1 LRVQH
6 GFSVSTVSKIAIVYS
21 VGAILGCIVV
31 ASLSQKIGRRRAI
44 VGSAL
49 LSILVIPLW
58 AFSDNPVHLGI
69 GAFFMQFLVQGCFGV
84 VPAHLNELSP
94 PAIRGMFP
102 GFVYQFG
109 NFLAA
114 GNATIQSLIADRMN
128 HDYSVA
134 LAVVPFVGAIVIAG
148 LVGMGREGRDVKMGG
163 EAPAQ

>member
-1 LRVQH
+1 
-6 GFSVSTVSKIAIVYS
+6 
-21 VGAILGCIVV
+21 V

-49 LSILVIPLW
+49 LSILVIPVW
-58 AFSDNPVHLGI
+58 AFWDNPVYLGV
-69 GAFFMQFLVQGCFGV
+69 GAFLMQFLVQGCFGV

-134 LAVVPFVGAIVIAG
+134 LAVVPFVGAMVIAG
-148 LVGMGREGRDVKMGG
+148 LVGMGREGRDVKMGS
-163 EAPAQ
+163 EATSAQ

>member
-1 LRVQH
+1 M
-6 GFSVSTVSKIAIVYS
+6 I
-21 VGAILGCIVV
+21 
-31 ASLSQKIGRRRAI
+31 
-44 VGSAL
+44 
-49 LSILVIPLW
+49 IPLW
-58 AFSDNPVHLGI
+58 AFSSDPVYLAV
-69 GAFFMQFLVQGCFGV
+69 GAFCMQFLVQGCFGV

-134 LAVVPFVGAIVIAG
+134 PAVVPFVGAIVIAG
-148 LVGMGREGRDVKMGG
+148 LVGMGREARDVKMGA
-163 EAPAQ
+163 EATTAQ